1 MEIRGRAALVT
12 GASGGLGQVI
22 ARRLRD
28 EGCSLTVAGG
38 VGDGVEALADEVEG
52 VAVVADLAERDG
64 VARVAEAAGDVDLL
78 VACAGIAGVGAFSGF
93 GLDDLDRVIDVNLRG
108 PIALTRLLGEGM
120 VARGSGHVVFVSSLA
135 GKTARPDAALHS
147 ATAFGVRGFALGL
160 RQDWAPLGVGV
171 SCVHVGTVGEAENA
185 DGVALPAGFRPKSP
199 EDVASAVV
207 RAVRHDRAEVDVADP
222 VKRAG
227 VVFGQ
232 LAPQTAARLNRFADS
247 DQAGGI

>member
-1 MEIRGRAALVT
+1 MEIRGSAALVAV
-12 GASGGLGQVI
+12 GSGGLGQAI

-28 EGCSLTVAGG
+28 EGCSLTVVGG
-38 VGDGVEALADEVEG
+38 LGDGVEGLAQEVDG
-52 VAVVADLAERDG
+52 VAVVADLAARDDL
-64 VARVAEAAGDVDLL
+64 VRVVDAAGDVGLL
-78 VACAGIAGVGAFSGF
+78 VVCVGGAGVGAFRGF
-93 GLDDLDRVIDVNLRG
+93 GLDDIDRVIDGGLRG
-108 PIALTRLLGEGM
+108 PLALTRLLGEGM

-135 GKTARPDAALHS
+135 GKAAGPDTALQSAA
-147 ATAFGVRGFALGL
+147 AFGVRGFALGL

-171 SCVHVGTVGEAENA
+171 SCVNVGAVGDVESA

-199 EDVASAVV
+199 EDVAAAVV

-222 VKRAG
+222 VMRAG

-232 LAPQTAARLNRFADS
+232 LAPQAAARLNRFAGS